1 MVEQAIS
8 ASDNDAAQTLW
19 AALRSPGQ
27 AGSATER
34 ILAKGGDGT
43 AVNTAVTRPEF
54 SSFGQTVWALAD
66 QVEFAAHLP
75 CLPGTEPVT
84 TAMGAVAPGQDY
96 GLGTVR
102 GARHKGG
109 WGPDETG
116 AYLVRQ
122 VGVLTGKKGGHTAV
136 AVAARPASGTYADGQ
151 IMLTRP
157 AEGLGPLLADLPTTR
172 C

>member
-19 AALRSPGQ
+19 AALRSPEQ

-75 CLPGTEPVT
+75 CLRGAEPVIS
-84 TAMGAVAPGQDY
+84 AMGAVVPGQDY
-96 GLGTVR
+96 GLGAVP
-102 GARHKGG
+102 GARYKGG

-122 VGVLTGKKGGHTAV
+122 FGVLLGEDGGHRAV
-136 AVAARPASGTYADGQ
+136 AIAARPASGTYGDGQ
-151 IMLTRP
+151 AMLTRL
-157 AEGLGPLLADLPTTR
+157 AEGLGSAAGDIPAAR